1 MSFFIRLIEATDQ
14 QRRQLE
20 LVPKLDRMIHKGL
33 SKQEYISFL
42 SDLYFIVWH
51 FCPIMAAAAAR
62 CDDSHR
68 QIRFYLYKNI
78 EEEMGHDQWVLD
90 DLRFLGSDPEAIK
103 TQKLC
108 AAVQAFIGYNYYYPE
123 HVNPVGVI
131 GMLYALEVVSSVYSG
146 RVAHS
151 IARNLSMKPDE
162 GFGFLQSHSSM
173 DLDHLANLNQLIK
186 TIEVEEAQEAV
197 INSTNV
203 NFYLLRQFLAGASSG
218 D

>member
-33 SKQEYISFL
+33 SKQDYISFL

-62 CDDSHR
+62 CDDRYR
-68 QIRFYLYKNI
+68 QVRFHLYKNI

-90 DLRFLGSDPEAIK
+90 DLRFLGADPEDIK
-103 TQKLC
+103 TRKPG

-123 HVNPVGVI
+123 HVNP
-131 GMLYALEVVSSVYSG
+131 
-146 RVAHS
+146 
-151 IARNLSMKPDE
+151 
-162 GFGFLQSHSSM
+162 
-173 DLDHLANLNQLIK
+173 
-186 TIEVEEAQEAV
+186 
-197 INSTNV
+197 
-203 NFYLLRQFLAGASSG
+203 AG
-218 D
+218 

>member
-33 SKQEYISFL
+33 PKQEYISFL
-42 SDLYFIVWH
+42 RDLYFIVWH

-62 CDDSHR
+62 CDDSYR
-68 QIRFYLYKNI
+68 QVRFYLYKNI

-90 DLRFLGSDPEAIK
+90 DLRFLGVDPGDIK
-103 TQKLC
+103 IQEPC
-108 AAVQAFIGYNYYYPE
+108 AAVQAFIGYNYYNAE

-131 GMLYALEVVSSVYSG
+131 GMLYALEVISSVYGG
-146 RVAHS
+146 RVANS
-151 IARNLSMKPDE
+151 IARNLSIQPGE
-162 GFGFLQSHSSM
+162 GFTFLQSHSSM

-186 TIEVEEAQEAV
+186 TIEADEAQEAV

-203 NFYLLRQFLAGASSG
+203 NFYLLRQVLAG
-218 D
+218 